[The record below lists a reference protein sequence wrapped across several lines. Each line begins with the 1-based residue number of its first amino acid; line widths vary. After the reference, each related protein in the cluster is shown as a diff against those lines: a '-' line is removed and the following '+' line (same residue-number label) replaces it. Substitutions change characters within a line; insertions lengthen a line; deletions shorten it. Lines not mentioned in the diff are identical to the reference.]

1 MKGIF
6 FLNIVHKLIAE
17 KKGLESESRKIE
29 DGVFGDV
36 KVIKTEKND
45 KETLQLPEFSSGV
58 KMALSQ
64 GNSSKVWSQMIEEL
78 ITFYARRYPN
88 RLKCSEDYQIV
99 GRLMYSAYPSIGR
112 FGTHQ
117 WVN

>member
-1 MKGIF
+1 
-6 FLNIVHKLIAE
+6 
-17 KKGLESESRKIE
+17 
-29 DGVFGDV
+29 
-36 KVIKTEKND
+36 
-45 KETLQLPEFSSGV
+45 
-58 KMALSQ
+58 
-64 GNSSKVWSQMIEEL
+64 MIEEL

-99 GRLMYSAYPSIGR
+99 GRLMYSAYPSIGQ

>member
-1 MKGIF
+1 MFEYSSQI
-6 FLNIVHKLIAE
+6 NCR

-36 KVIKTEKND
+36 NIIKTEKND

-64 GNSSKVWSQMIEEL
+64 GNSSEVWSQMIEEL